1 MALEDYLAVCRAE
14 EKSWRLREAVRKPS
28 VSGLSFLRFE
38 LDYPDHPDSLKQ
50 ALWAVYDSVYAGY
63 LPGHPTMPS

>member
-1 MALEDYLAVCRAE
+1 MMALEDYLAVCRAE

-50 ALWAVYDSVYAGY
+50 ALWAVYDSVYAGRV
-63 LPGHPTMPS
+63 